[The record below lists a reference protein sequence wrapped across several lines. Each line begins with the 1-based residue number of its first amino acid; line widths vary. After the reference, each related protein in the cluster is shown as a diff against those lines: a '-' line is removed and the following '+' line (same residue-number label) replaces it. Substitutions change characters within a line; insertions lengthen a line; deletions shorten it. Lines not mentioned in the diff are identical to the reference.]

1 MRHSLL
7 VLALISLAACGSDPA
22 PTATTA
28 APAAPAAATSWLVGW
43 DAAVAQARTSGRPI
57 LADFTGSDWCP
68 PCKRLKAEVFSTPAF
83 ATWAADKVVLLEV
96 DFPRAGNQ
104 PPEVAVG
111 NNALLDRFKVEGF
124 PTILL
129 LTADGAELGR
139 LGYQPGGAEP
149 WIAAADAIL
158 SKPR

>member
-1 MRHSLL
+1 MRTCLL
-7 VLALISLAACGSDPA
+7 AIVLLALASCGSD
-22 PTATTA
+22 ATP
-28 APAAPAAATSWLVGW
+28 PAAVGTAGPASTTTWLVGW
-43 DAAVAQARTSGRPI
+43 DAAVAQARATGRPI

-68 PCKRLKAEVFSTPAF
+68 PCKRLKAEVFTTPAF
-83 ATWAADKVVLLEV
+83 ATWAAGKVVLLEV

-104 PPEVAVG
+104 PPEIVAA

-129 LTADGAELGR
+129 LTADGVELGR